1 MVSKETENLEYP
13 VRKGER
19 KTSSVPKKENLNPE
33 IQEGAGG
40 ILLKAD
46 PWIVSKITNSNQQN
60 EEQHYADFTSLYR
73 TRNVWV

>member
-46 PWIVSKITNSNQQN
+46 P
-60 EEQHYADFTSLYR
+60 
-73 TRNVWV
+73 